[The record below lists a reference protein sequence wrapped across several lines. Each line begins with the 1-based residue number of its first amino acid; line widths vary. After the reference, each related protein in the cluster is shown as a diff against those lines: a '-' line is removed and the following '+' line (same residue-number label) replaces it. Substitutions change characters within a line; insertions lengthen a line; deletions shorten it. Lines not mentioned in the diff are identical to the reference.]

1 MPLLNGVAECL
12 LVALVDFVDEQKH
25 RNGHI
30 LHLVEEVHVLLG
42 VLHYVGDVE
51 QHVCILQCRF
61 GECEHR
67 LLQLVVGFQ
76 NTGSIGENYLGVVLV
91 DYAHDTVARGLRL
104 ECGNADA
111 LAYQLIHQG
120 RLAYIRI
127 AYYIYKSCF
136 VHILFYR
143 G

>member
-25 RNGHI
+25 RNGH
-30 LHLVEEVHVLLG
+30 LLNLVEEVHVLLG
-42 VLHYVGDVE
+42 IFHYVCDIQ
-51 QHVCILQCRF
+51 QHVGILQCRLR
-61 GECEHR
+61 ECEHR

-76 NTGSIGENYLGVVLV
+76 YTWRIRENYLGIVLV
-91 DYAHDTVARGLRL
+91 DYAHDTMARGLRL

-111 LAYQLIHQG
+111 LAYQLIHQR
-120 RLAYIRI
+120 RLAHIRI

-136 VHILFYR
+136 VHILFL
-143 G
+143 